1 MRANY
6 FRKEWI
12 YTKQNFLLALR
23 FRREAKLNT
32 GGTWSIELHKITELQ
47 TNTELQFNIQQA
59 ETTFYKVIFCT

>member
-32 GGTWSIELHKITELQ
+32 GGTWSIAKTQNYSLT
-47 TNTELQFNIQQA
+47 FNKQKRRF
-59 ETTFYKVIFCT
+59 TK